1 MKLIIISIIFIIGLL
16 FLCSYK
22 SSDLYEGF
30 ENNQKEEC
38 PNLLIQKGQELHLIY
53 NNKARIPGVNP
64 VKFKNLE
71 DYTEFL
77 RWQRAKGIR
86 CPVLYFQ
93 QTYDAQNKVG
103 YRMLPD
109 PIDKRAGMSSHIPHV
124 AKEQP
129 LYDANHDDMPYNQ
142 KDYAGFDPQDQYI
155 GAYTSLDKNFRSSE
169 KKRANAMDLNWGG
182 SAYSE
187 NSVTG
192 GVFDGDKRNSNDNPY
207 ISKEKNISFQQDM
220 PQKLDSKSTHKV
232 KNMSAGL
239 QKEIASR
246 YGGSIINTA
255 ETRSIGAPER
265 ATK

>member
-1 MKLIIISIIFIIGLL
+1 MKIIIISIIFIIGLL

-22 SSDLYEGF
+22 SSDLHEGF
-30 ENNQKEEC
+30 KNKENDVC
-38 PNLLIQKGQELHLIY
+38 PNLLVQKGQELHLIY
-53 NNKARIPGVNP
+53 SNKARIPGVNP

-93 QTYDAQNKVG
+93 QTYDTQNKVG
-103 YRMLPD
+103 YRMLQD
-109 PIDKRAGMSSHIPHV
+109 PIDKRAGMSSHAPHI

-129 LYDANHDDMPYNQ
+129 LYDANHDDMPYN
-142 KDYAGFDPQDQYI
+142 KNDYAGYDPNDQYI
-155 GAYTSLDKNFRSSE
+155 GAFTPLDKNFRSSE
-169 KKRANAMDLNWGG
+169 KVSANAMDLNWGG
-182 SAYSE
+182 AAYSE
-187 NSVTG
+187 NKVSS
-192 GVFDGDKRNSNDNPY
+192 GVFDSDKRSSYDNPY
-207 ISKEKNISFQQDM
+207 ISKDKNLSFQQEM
-220 PQKLDSKSTHKV
+220 PRKLDGKSNHKV
-232 KNMSAGL
+232 KNMSPSL

-255 ETRSIGAPER
+255 ETRAIGAPER